1 MLWILF
7 ALGAALSWGL
17 YGPALHRGQVELG
30 NPMRALLCVG
40 VAYFLIGV
48 LVPVI
53 TLSYQGELSGF
64 TMKGSV
70 GATLAGALGA
80 AGAVCIIFAFRSG
93 GLPTYVMPLV
103 FAGAPLG
110 ECFVF
115 DVVAS
120 TEDFT
125 ESVALSRLCSGCS
138 RRWFGALLQTA
149 VVKRTFVS
157 PQTNYRLSSTRRR
170 CK

>member
-80 AGAVCIIFAFRSG
+80 IGAVCIIFAFRSG

-103 FAGAPLG
+103 FAGAPLVNVLYSMWLHPPKTSPNPLLYAG
-110 ECFVF
+110 FVL
-115 DVVAS
+115 A
-120 TEDFT
+120 
-125 ESVALSRLCSGCS
+125 ALGGGLVLY
-138 RRWFGALLQTA
+138 F
-149 VVKRTFVS
+149 K
-157 PQTNYRLSSTRRR
+157 PQS
-170 CK
+170 